1 MQEIKVQNPYY
12 NWEDQVYREFM
23 MKVITLLEPRTEDK
37 GTIIYVTI
45 QEVEEMFFIMKGTVD
60 IGFEESRN
68 TKYVLRLAK
77 RNVIG
82 AFNCTFNKKTLFMY
96 KASQRI

>member
-1 MQEIKVQNPYY
+1 
-12 NWEDQVYREFM
+12 M
-23 MKVITLLEPRTEDK
+23 MGVIRLLEPRTEEQ

-45 QEVEEMFFIMKGTVD
+45 QEVEEMFFIMKGSVD
-60 IGFEESRN
+60 VGFEESR
-68 TKYVLRLAK
+68 TSKYVLRLAK